1 MIINLLW
8 DPSVTGANPP
18 QAAFQQDIQIV
29 ASYLSGHFT
38 DDITLNL
45 HVGYGDVNGT
55 ALSAGNLGQSQFNVH
70 KYSYADYKSAL
81 ASHQTTA
88 DDATAVASLPSS
100 DPIPGMHD
108 FWVADPLAAA
118 LGLLD
123 VEAGTPIE
131 GWVGF
136 SNTLPFD
143 YNRADGITAG
153 QYDFIGTVAHEMTEV
168 LGRFLGVGE
177 DPINND
183 GRADYFPLDLFH
195 YDSAGRDFTRGG
207 FFSIDGGSTNLAD
220 FNTSSTGDAGDWGG
234 STTNDSF
241 LAFSNPGVYND
252 ITPADLTVMDV
263 IGFHGYPDDYGDDI
277 NFAWHLTVGTPQ
289 TGNAE
294 LAGDADWFRVQLDAG
309 KKYSVQVHGADGHGG
324 TLADPFVAL
333 WDSAGN
339 HLAEDNDSG
348 VGHDAFL
355 TFTPSS
361 SGFYYVAAS
370 SIFGVGTG
378 SYTVQVNVVPKGF
391 PGDHIPVDNVSVK
404 ALDHLPTFLGGNHDV
419 HPVQAAASPPS
430 LTTDQPF
437 SGAGAN
443 GHDSHHA
450 ALDVSF
456 GKGGEHDGLNA
467 HHDWLMV

>member
-1 MIINLLW
+1 MIINLFW

-18 QAAFQQDIQIV
+18 PAAFQQDVAIV

-55 ALSAGNLGQSQFNVH
+55 ALNPGNLGQSQFNVH
-70 KYSYADYKSAL
+70 KYSYADYKSAVD
-81 ASHQTTA
+81 SHQTTA
-88 DDATAVASLPSS
+88 NDATAVASLASS
-100 DPIPGMHD
+100 DPIPGTHD
-108 FWVADPLAAA
+108 LWVGDPLAAA

-123 VEAGTPIE
+123 EGTPLE
-131 GWVGF
+131 GWMGF

-177 DPINND
+177 DVINND

-207 FFSIDGGSTNLAD
+207 FFSIDGGNTNLAD
-220 FNTSSTGDAGDWGG
+220 FNTLSTGDAGDWGG

-263 IGFHGYPDDYGDDI
+263 LGFQGHPDDYGDDI

-294 LAGDADWFRVQLDAG
+294 LTGDADWFRVQLDAG
-309 KKYSVQVHGADGHGG
+309 KKYAIQVHGADGHGG

-348 VGHDAFL
+348 VGRDAFL
-355 TFTPSS
+355 SFTPSS

-370 SIFGVGTG
+370 SLFGAGTG
-378 SYTVQVNVVPKGF
+378 TYTVQVNVVPKGV

-404 ALDHLPTFLGGNHDV
+404 AIDHLPTFLGGNHAVDL
-419 HPVQAAASPPS
+419 QAAASPPS
-430 LTTDQPF
+430 LTTEEAVSAP
-437 SGAGAN
+437 AA
-443 GHDSHHA
+443 HVPDSHDA
-450 ALDVSF
+450 GLDLAF
-456 GKGGEHDGLNA
+456 GRGGGQEAGNA